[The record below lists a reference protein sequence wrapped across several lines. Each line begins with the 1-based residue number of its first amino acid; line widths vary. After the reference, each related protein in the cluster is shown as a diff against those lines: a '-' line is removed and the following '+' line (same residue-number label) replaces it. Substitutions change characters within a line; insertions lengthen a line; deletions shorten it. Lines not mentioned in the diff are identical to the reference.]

1 MLVSISRKFLERVY
15 ADLLSTRVC
24 GGWRMQQGPSG
35 TRGVRDHFDMLL
47 FSCCL
52 EEVGKYTKCREMQGR
67 ERAQDGRCW
76 KLPESG
82 SENSITVLKGILTF
96 SA

>member
-1 MLVSISRKFLERVY
+1 MQAFCLQGCVV
-15 ADLLSTRVC
+15 
-24 GGWRMQQGPSG
+24 GGECRQGPSG

-52 EEVGKYTKCREMQGR
+52 EEAGKYTKCREMQGR
-67 ERAQDGRCW
+67 ERTQDRRCW
-76 KLPESG
+76 ELPESG
-82 SENSITVLKGILTF
+82 SGNSIIVLKGILTF

>member
-15 ADLLSTRVC
+15 AGLMSTRVC
-24 GGWRMQQGPSG
+24 GGWSEQAGSIRDQ
-35 TRGVRDHFDMLL
+35 GVRYHFDMLL

-67 ERAQDGRCW
+67 ERTQDGRCW
-76 KLPESG
+76 ELPESDSG
-82 SENSITVLKGILTF
+82 NSIIVLKGILTF
-96 SA
+96 YA